1 MPRPEARGE
10 HATAGFPRCFG
21 RCGRVAARRAGAAAG
36 EAMKKQ
42 RSMTTGPKR
51 RNAPKVIRRRGSA
64 AAGPNKKVELLTRE
78 RDEALEQQSSTSE
91 VLRIISSSP
100 TEIQPVLDAIATA
113 AARLLDATDADIMLV
128 EGHLVRNVA
137 RHGPDQIWPTGTTR
151 AINRD
156 WVTGRAVVD
165 RTTVQVRD
173 LQAAQNE
180 FPEGAVYAKEY
191 GHRTTLATPLLREGN
206 PIGVILIRR
215 NYVRPFTDKQI
226 ALVSN
231 FAAQAV
237 IAIDNT
243 RLLSELRQSLQQQTA
258 TADVLKVIS
267 RSTFSLQTVLDTLTE
282 SAARLCQADMAAIT
296 RHEGSAYYY
305 ATTYGFPPELD
316 DYLKSMRYEPG
327 RGSVIGRT
335 IVQGKTVHVADVL
348 ADAEYKMAEVQKKAD
363 FRTVLGVPLMRE
375 GNPIG
380 VIALLRHKI
389 QPFTDKQIE
398 LVTTFADQAVIA
410 IENVRLFESVEARTR
425 ELSQSVEELRAL
437 GEVSQA
443 VNSTLDLETVLTTI
457 VGRAVQLS
465 RTDTGAIY
473 VFDEERKEFRLHA
486 TYGMS
491 EAMIAAITG
500 RQIGLGDANIGAAT
514 AQPKPIQVPDIR
526 NEPASPVNEII
537 LREGYRSIL
546 IIPLLRPD
554 HIVGALVVR
563 RKTPGEFPQ
572 STIELLQTFADQSVV
587 AIQNARLF
595 ESVEARTR
603 ELAKSLKD
611 LRTAQDR
618 LVQTEKLASLGQ
630 LTAGIAH
637 EIKNPLNFVNNF
649 SAISAELIDELQDV
663 LKGLS
668 INHKARTEINEL
680 TDTLRGNLDK
690 VCLLYTSDAAA
701 N

>member
-1 MPRPEARGE
+1 MVHIVDVMADPAYIGGE
-10 HATAGFPRCFG
+10 PVF
-21 RCGRVAARRAGAAAG
+21 VAAVQLGGFRTLLAVPMLKESELIGAF
-36 EAMKKQ
+36 
-42 RSMTTGPKR
+42 
-51 RNAPKVIRRRGSA
+51 
-64 AAGPNKKVELLTRE
+64 
-78 RDEALEQQSSTSE
+78 
-91 VLRIISSSP
+91 
-100 TEIQPVLDAIATA
+100 AIY
-113 AARLLDATDADIMLV
+113 RQ
-128 EGHLVRNVA
+128 E
-137 RHGPDQIWPTGTTR
+137 
-151 AINRD
+151 
-156 WVTGRAVVD
+156 
-165 RTTVQVRD
+165 
-173 LQAAQNE
+173 
-180 FPEGAVYAKEY
+180 
-191 GHRTTLATPLLREGN
+191 
-206 PIGVILIRR
+206 
-215 NYVRPFTDKQI
+215 VRPFTEKQVE
-226 ALVSN
+226 LVSN

-237 IAIDNT
+237 IAIENT
-243 RLLSELRQSLQQQTA
+243 RLLKELRESLQQQTA

-282 SAARLCQADMAAIT
+282 SAARLCEADMAAIT

-316 DYLKSMRYEPG
+316 DYLKSMRHEPG

-348 ADAEYKMAEVQKKAD
+348 ADAEYKMAEVQKKAG

-425 ELSQSVEELRAL
+425 ELARSVEELQAL

-514 AQPKPIQVPDIR
+514 AQRKPIQVPDIR

-537 LREGYRSIL
+537 LREGY
-546 IIPLLRPD
+546 
-554 HIVGALVVR
+554 
-563 RKTPGEFPQ
+563 
-572 STIELLQTFADQSVV
+572 
-587 AIQNARLF
+587 
-595 ESVEARTR
+595 
-603 ELAKSLKD
+603 
-611 LRTAQDR
+611 
-618 LVQTEKLASLGQ
+618 
-630 LTAGIAH
+630 
-637 EIKNPLNFVNNF
+637 
-649 SAISAELIDELQDV
+649 
-663 LKGLS
+663 
-668 INHKARTEINEL
+668 
-680 TDTLRGNLDK
+680 
-690 VCLLYTSDAAA
+690 C
-701 N
+701 

>member
-1 MPRPEARGE
+1 MEKR
-10 HATAGFPRCFG
+10 
-21 RCGRVAARRAGAAAG
+21 
-36 EAMKKQ
+36 
-42 RSMTTGPKR
+42 RSMTTEPKR
-51 RNAPKVIRRRGSA
+51 RNAPKVARRRGSA

-78 RDEALEQQSSTSE
+78 RDEALEQQSATSE

-137 RHGPDQIWPTGTTR
+137 RHGPDQIWPRGTTR

-180 FPEGAVYAKEY
+180 FPEGAAYAKEY

-226 ALVSN
+226 ALVN
-231 FAAQAV
+231 TFAAQAV
-237 IAIDNT
+237 IAIENA
-243 RLLSELRQSLQQQTA
+243 RLLSELRESLQQQTA

-282 SAARLCQADMAAIT
+282 SAARLCEADMAAIT

-398 LVTTFADQAVIA
+398 LVATFADQAVIA

-473 VFDEERKEFRLHA
+473 VFDEKRKEFRLHA

-491 EAMIAAITG
+491 EA
-500 RQIGLGDANIGAAT
+500 R
-514 AQPKPIQVPDIR
+514 
-526 NEPASPVNEII
+526 
-537 LREGYRSIL
+537 
-546 IIPLLRPD
+546 
-554 HIVGALVVR
+554 
-563 RKTPGEFPQ
+563 
-572 STIELLQTFADQSVV
+572 
-587 AIQNARLF
+587 
-595 ESVEARTR
+595 
-603 ELAKSLKD
+603 
-611 LRTAQDR
+611 
-618 LVQTEKLASLGQ
+618 
-630 LTAGIAH
+630 
-637 EIKNPLNFVNNF
+637 
-649 SAISAELIDELQDV
+649 
-663 LKGLS
+663 
-668 INHKARTEINEL
+668 
-680 TDTLRGNLDK
+680 
-690 VCLLYTSDAAA
+690 
-701 N
+701 